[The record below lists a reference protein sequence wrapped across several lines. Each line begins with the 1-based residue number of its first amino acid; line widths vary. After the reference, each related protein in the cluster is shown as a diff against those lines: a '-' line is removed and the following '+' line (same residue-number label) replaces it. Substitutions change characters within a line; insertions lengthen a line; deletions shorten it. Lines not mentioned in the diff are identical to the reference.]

1 MGQSNTIEEQQK
13 LNTKFQAYV
22 DQMREDLDKS
32 LATQT
37 TRLNEKIK
45 EHYSKYNDDSSMIS
59 SSYQHLTTVSEWSLA
74 SINVMIDACRKAIF
88 GEKLPDNAKK
98 DTPTAEV
105 TEAIEAMTNLD
116 LLIANAAFDVI
127 QGLLTSA
134 GSKTETGITVKTD
147 KKPLAPGMTLFITVM
162 ENSYHRKDFL
172 NDESIVQTLFLFDVR
187 FSIKEGKAVTKLNDL
202 LAYENQKQSMRN
214 QLKQIDKVVSKL
226 DPTVDGYLATLAKY
240 TGISDVLNT
249 RLEAIGKKL
258 KAIGTPAN
266 AAVNDATPALT
277 AESDNFDG
285 GAIVK
290 RVKRVFTAALANSA

>member
-1 MGQSNTIEEQQK
+1 MGQSNTIDEQQK
-13 LNTKFQAYV
+13 FNTKFQAYV

-74 SINVMIDACRKAIF
+74 SINVMIDTCRKAIF
-88 GEKLPDNAKK
+88 GGKLPANAKK

-105 TEAIEAMTNLD
+105 DEAIEALTNLD

-147 KKPLAPGMTLFITVM
+147 KKSLAPGMTLFITVM

-187 FSIKEGKAVTKLNDL
+187 FSIKEGKQVTKLNDL

-214 QLKQIDKVVSKL
+214 QLRQIDKVVSKL
-226 DPTVDGYLATLAKY
+226 NPTADGYLVTLSKY
-240 TGISDVLNT
+240 TGISDVLNA
-249 RLEAIGKKL
+249 RLNAINKKL
-258 KAIGTPAN
+258 QAGVLAN
-266 AAVNDATPALT
+266 AAVNAATPALT

-285 GAIVK
+285 GAIVN
-290 RVKRVFTAALANSA
+290 RVKGVFTAALANSA